1 MSLVAT
7 GAGHE
12 CEDWR
17 YILCETPRRLS
28 AANRYRCEGCGQ
40 VVNTVAGPVPRA
52 AQEEPDIP
60 VLPHVQLPMRVLS
73 LRTIVVV
80 AALSVIT
87 LVVLL
92 GTWVWVGVT
101 NDQYSQLDRRL
112 DSVSSL
118 GDINSLLN
126 NVEHASPDQ
135 PMPDGNL
142 VRTARIGDVTVS
154 VPSNIVLP
162 KLPNGYA
169 NTTING
175 VQYRVRTFPA
185 GPASIALAAPLAEAQ
200 HRINELHLRVL
211 LICASVIGGTVVVGW
226 VISLIMVNP
235 FLLLA
240 QQARAIN
247 AQSSPDEV
255 QVRGVRE
262 AVEIAEAV
270 EGMLARIGKEQQRTK
285 AALDSARD
293 FAAVASH
300 ELRTP
305 LTAMRT
311 NLEVLSTLDLPREQR
326 QEVIGDVIRT
336 QSRIEATLTALE
348 RLAQGELTT
357 VDDFVPFDIT
367 ELLDR
372 AAHDALRIYPEVEV
386 SLVPSPT
393 VLMVGL
399 PTGLRLVID
408 NAIANAVKHGNAG
421 KIQLTVS
428 SSSEGVEIA
437 IDDDGTGVPESE
449 RATVFERFARGSTA
463 SRSGSGLGL
472 ALVAQ
477 QAELHG
483 GTAALQTSPLGGTRL
498 LLNLAGDGRGP
509 A

>member
-1 MSLVAT
+1 MAT
-7 GAGHE
+7 DAPASHHL
-12 CEDWR
+12 R
-17 YILCETPRRLS
+17 
-28 AANRYRCEGCGQ
+28 
-40 VVNTVAGPVPRA
+40 
-52 AQEEPDIP
+52 
-60 VLPHVQLPMRVLS
+60 LPMKVLS
-73 LRTIVVV
+73 LRTIVIV

-92 GTWVWVGVT
+92 GAWVWIGVT

-118 GDINSLLN
+118 GDINTLINSGQL
-126 NVEHASPDQ
+126 ATPDR
-135 PMPDGNL
+135 PTPDGNL
-142 VRTARIGDVTVS
+142 VRTVRVGGVTVS
-154 VPSNIVLP
+154 VPGNIVLP
-162 KLPNGYA
+162 QLPNGYA
-169 NTTING
+169 NTTIDG
-175 VQYRVRTFPA
+175 VQYRVRTFSA

-211 LICASVIGGTVVVGW
+211 LICGSVIGGTILVGW

-270 EGMLARIGKEQQRTK
+270 EGMLARIGNEQQRTK
-285 AALDSARD
+285 AALESARD

-311 NLEVLSTLDLPREQR
+311 NLEVLSTLEIPREQR

-357 VDDFVPFDIT
+357 VDDFVPFDVT

-372 AAHDALRIYPEVEV
+372 AAHDALRIYPDVKV

-408 NAIANAVKHGNAG
+408 NAIANAVKHGSATE
-421 KIQLTVS
+421 IRLYVTS
-428 SSSEGVEIA
+428 SGEGVEIA
-437 IDDDGTGVPESE
+437 IDDNGTGVPESE
-449 RATVFERFARGSTA
+449 RTAVFERFSRGSTA

-483 GTAALQTSPLGGTRL
+483 GSASLHSSPLGGTRL
-498 LLNLAGDGRGP
+498 LLRLAGDGRGP

>member
-1 MSLVAT
+1 M
-7 GAGHE
+7 
-12 CEDWR
+12 
-17 YILCETPRRLS
+17 RLEVTRKS
-28 AANRYRCEGCGQ
+28 DLA
-40 VVNTVAGPVPRA
+40 VRA
-52 AQEEPDIP
+52 
-60 VLPHVQLPMRVLS
+60 
-73 LRTIVVV
+73 
-80 AALSVIT
+80 
-87 LVVLL
+87 
-92 GTWVWVGVT
+92 
-101 NDQYSQLDRRL
+101 
-112 DSVSSL
+112 
-118 GDINSLLN
+118 
-126 NVEHASPDQ
+126 
-135 PMPDGNL
+135 
-142 VRTARIGDVTVS
+142 
-154 VPSNIVLP
+154 
-162 KLPNGYA
+162 
-169 NTTING
+169 
-175 VQYRVRTFPA
+175 
-185 GPASIALAAPLAEAQ
+185 
-200 HRINELHLRVL
+200 LRVL
-211 LICASVIGGTVVVGW
+211 AGGQR
-226 VISLIMVNP
+226 MK
-235 FLLLA
+235 
-240 QQARAIN
+240 
-247 AQSSPDEV
+247 
-255 QVRGVRE
+255 

-285 AALDSARD
+285 AALESARD

-311 NLEVLSTLDLPREQR
+311 NLEVLSTLDLSPEQR
-326 QEVIGDVIRT
+326 HEVIGDVIRT

-372 AAHDALRIYPEVEV
+372 AAHDAPRTYPDVEV

-393 VLMVGL
+393 VLMIGL

-449 RATVFERFARGSTA
+449 RAAVFERFARGSTA

-498 LLNLAGDGRGP
+498 LLRLAGDGRGP

>member
-1 MSLVAT
+1 MEHDSREFAHL
-7 GAGHE
+7 
-12 CEDWR
+12 
-17 YILCETPRRLS
+17 
-28 AANRYRCEGCGQ
+28 
-40 VVNTVAGPVPRA
+40 
-52 AQEEPDIP
+52 
-60 VLPHVQLPMRVLS
+60 QLPTRVLS
-73 LRTIVVV
+73 LRTIVIV
-80 AALSVIT
+80 AQLGVIGFAVALAAWI
-87 LVVLL
+87 
-92 GTWVWVGVT
+92 WIGVT
-101 NDQYSQLDRRL
+101 HDQYSQLDRRL

-118 GDINSLLN
+118 GDINTLLN
-126 NVEHASPDQ
+126 TAQLTSPDR
-135 PMPDGNL
+135 PTPDGNL
-142 VRTARIGDVTVS
+142 VRTVRIGAVTVS
-154 VPSNIVLP
+154 VPSDIVLP
-162 KLPNGYA
+162 KLPSGYA

-175 VQYRVRTFPA
+175 VQYRVRTFTA

-211 LICASVIGGTVVVGW
+211 LICASVIGGTVLVGW

-270 EGMLARIGKEQQRTK
+270 EGMLARIGNEQQRTK
-285 AALDSARD
+285 AALESARD

-311 NLEVLSTLDLPREQR
+311 NLEVLSTLELAPEQR
-326 QEVIGDVIRT
+326 HEVISDVIRT
-336 QSRIEATLTALE
+336 QSRIESTLTALE

-372 AAHDALRIYPEVEV
+372 AAHDALRVYPDVDV

-393 VLMVGL
+393 VLMVGM

-408 NAIANAVKHGNAG
+408 NAIANAVKHGDATE
-421 KIQLTVS
+421 IQLNVAS
-428 SSSEGVEIA
+428 SGEGVQITV
-437 IDDDGTGVPESE
+437 DDNGTGVPEDE
-449 RATVFERFARGSTA
+449 RAAVFARFSRGSTA

-483 GTAALQTSPLGGTRL
+483 GAASLHASPLGGTRL
-498 LLNLAGDGRGP
+498 LLKLAGDGRGP

>member
-1 MSLVAT
+1 MKPKV
-7 GAGHE
+7 
-12 CEDWR
+12 
-17 YILCETPRRLS
+17 RLLRM
-28 AANRYRCEGCGQ
+28 A
-40 VVNTVAGPVPRA
+40 
-52 AQEEPDIP
+52 
-60 VLPHVQLPMRVLS
+60 HMPMRVLS
-73 LRTIVVV
+73 LRTIVIVSQ
-80 AALSVIT
+80 LSVIALVLT
-87 LVVLL
+87 L
-92 GTWVWVGVT
+92 GAWVWIGVT

-126 NVEHASPDQ
+126 SAQLTNPDR
-135 PMPDGNL
+135 PTSDSDL
-142 VRTARIGDVTVS
+142 VRTARIGGVTVS
-154 VPSNIVLP
+154 VPSNVVVP
-162 KLPNGYA
+162 KLANGYA

-175 VQYRVRTFPA
+175 VQYRVRTFSA

-211 LICASVIGGTVVVGW
+211 LICGGVIGGTFLVGW

-240 QQARAIN
+240 QQARAIS

-270 EGMLARIGKEQQRTK
+270 EGMLDRIGTEQQRTR
-285 AALDSARD
+285 AALESARD

-311 NLEVLSTLDLPREQR
+311 NLEVLSTLELAPEQR

-372 AAHDALRIYPEVEV
+372 SAHDALRTYPGVEV

-408 NAIANAVKHGNAG
+408 NAIANAVKHGAASEIRLN
-421 KIQLTVS
+421 VS

-437 IDDDGTGVPESE
+437 IDDNGTGVPEDE
-449 RATVFERFARGSTA
+449 RNAVFERFSRGSTA

-483 GTAALQTSPLGGTRL
+483 GAASLHASPLGGTRL
-498 LLNLAGDGRGP
+498 LVRLVGDGRGP

>member
-1 MSLVAT
+1 MSQ
-7 GAGHE
+7 E
-12 CEDWR
+12 
-17 YILCETPRRLS
+17 S
-28 AANRYRCEGCGQ
+28 ALGGGQ
-40 VVNTVAGPVPRA
+40 
-52 AQEEPDIP
+52 PDIR
-60 VLPHVQLPMRVLS
+60 VLGMRLPTRVLS
-73 LRTIVVV
+73 LRTIVIVSQ
-80 AALSVIT
+80 LSVIA
-87 LVVLL
+87 LVLAL
-92 GTWVWVGVT
+92 GAWVWIGVT

-126 NVEHASPDQ
+126 TAQLTNPDR
-135 PMPDGNL
+135 PTSDRDL
-142 VRTARIGDVTVS
+142 VRTARIGGVTVS
-154 VPSNIVLP
+154 VPSNVIVP
-162 KLPNGYA
+162 KLANGYA

-175 VQYRVRTFPA
+175 VQYRVRTFSA

-211 LICASVIGGTVVVGW
+211 LICAGVIGGTVLVGW

-270 EGMLARIGKEQQRTK
+270 EGMLARIGNEQQRTK
-285 AALDSARD
+285 AALESARD

-311 NLEVLSTLDLPREQR
+311 NLEVLSTLELAADQR
-326 QEVIGDVIRT
+326 HEVIGDIIRT

-372 AAHDALRIYPEVEV
+372 AAHDALRIYPDVQV

-393 VLMVGL
+393 VLMIGL

-408 NAIANAVKHGNAG
+408 NAIANAVKHGGASE
-421 KIQLTVS
+421 IRLIVTS
-428 SSSEGVEIA
+428 SAEGVEIA
-437 IDDDGTGVPESE
+437 IDDNGTGIPEQE
-449 RATVFERFARGSTA
+449 RAAVFERFSRGSTA

-483 GTAALQTSPLGGTRL
+483 GAASLHASPLGGTRL
-498 LLNLAGDGRGP
+498 LVKLTGDGRGP